1 MNKALIVIFILILG
15 VTPVFSQLQ
24 GVLTEVTGK
33 VEIKVPGGDW
43 TSAEEGTSIAAG
55 TMISTGFGAQAVLDL
70 DGSTLL
76 VRPLTR
82 MRLDELV
89 EKEGT
94 VNTELFLRVGKVRAE
109 VKSTAGLKQNFTL
122 RSPVSTAA
130 VRGTSFEYDGP
141 TIVVFTNAVLF
152 TNILNQ
158 GRTVRAG
165 EHIRLGRYRPPDRG
179 ESGRE
184 KGAGVNPS
192 TLFER
197 YVVDSSKP
205 STAPVTITLI
215 W

>member
-1 MNKALIVIFILILG
+1 MNKALIVIIILMLG
-15 VTPVFSQLQ
+15 GTPVFSQLQ
-24 GVLTEVTGK
+24 ALLTEVTGK
-33 VEIKVPGGDW
+33 VEIKVSGADW
-43 TSAEEGTSIAAG
+43 TPAEKGMSISAG
-55 TMISTGFGAQAVLDL
+55 TVISTGFGAQAVLDL

-94 VNTELFLRVGKVRAE
+94 VNTDLFLRVGKVRAE
-109 VKSTAGLKQNFTL
+109 VKSTAGRKQNFTL

-141 TIVVFTNAVLF
+141 TIVVFSNAVMF
-152 TNILNQ
+152 ANALNQ

-165 EHIRLGRYRPPDRG
+165 ERVELGRYRPPGRG
-179 ESGRE
+179 EYGRE
-184 KGAGVNPS
+184 KEAGVNPS
-192 TLFER
+192 TLSR
-197 YVVDSSKP
+197 RPGVDGSEP
-205 STAPVTITLI
+205 STATVTITLS